1 MGSTR
6 AEGDLVHGA
15 GGAGLLDRLLFD
27 HVRDVVVLTDPSLRV
42 IDANRATAEALG
54 CVAEEL
60 AGRDVLELVTPEY
73 VEATRTRL
81 ERVFGGAADLPP
93 EECAFRTR
101 GGGSLPVEVSSTPV
115 TRDGRVVAALCI
127 GRDLTPRRRMEAALR
142 ESEAHLRNVFEQW
155 PVGMSV
161 VATDGRILRAN
172 AALSGITGYPS
183 DELVGASLHD
193 LVHPDDR
200 EEDVAELAELVAGT
214 VEAQHSHRRY
224 VRRDGTTIWVRIR
237 SSLVYDTAGSSLHL
251 VVQTTDVTEQRATYA
266 ALQRSEAML
275 AEAQRISHIGSW
287 EWEVAA
293 DVVSWSDELYRI
305 YGLDRTS
312 FPGTYDGVLAHVH
325 PDDLELVRTHVARAL
340 ETGAPY
346 AFRHRFLRADGSTGM
361 VESRGTVV
369 RDEEGSV
376 VRLAGTARD
385 VTQEHEADEERRL
398 LRAELVHVHKMEA
411 IGILA
416 GGVAHDF
423 NNALTAIRGYA
434 ELVLSEL
441 DRDSP
446 AWRDADALRRVA
458 EHAASLPRQLL
469 AFARRQTLQPREL
482 DLATLVTEAEGLLDH
497 VVGPACTVHVSR
509 GRGPSWVRCDPGQ
522 LQLVLVNLALNARDA
537 MPEGGVVTVETG
549 AADLD
554 AEAAAGR
561 SVSPGRYATLV
572 VTDTGHGMDEATR
585 ARALEPFFT
594 TKGEEG
600 AGLGLATVYGIVT
613 QSGGGLEIESEAGRG
628 TRVEILLPA
637 IGPAPLIEDATPRAP
652 APEAAGST
660 VLLVEDEPSVLRVAQ
675 RALRRA
681 GYEVLVAAS
690 AAEARS
696 HFDLHQQA
704 IDLLVSD
711 VRLPDANGTEL
722 AQSLHRQAP
731 GLPVL
736 YVSGYTDEVLEP
748 GPAAFLA
755 KPFSPAELVTAVEST
770 LASARGQ
777 AG

>member
-1 MGSTR
+1 
-6 AEGDLVHGA
+6 
-15 GGAGLLDRLLFD
+15 
-27 HVRDVVVLTDPSLRV
+27 
-42 IDANRATAEALG
+42 
-54 CVAEEL
+54 
-60 AGRDVLELVTPEY
+60 
-73 VEATRTRL
+73 
-81 ERVFGGAADLPP
+81 
-93 EECAFRTR
+93 
-101 GGGSLPVEVSSTPV
+101 
-115 TRDGRVVAALCI
+115 
-127 GRDLTPRRRMEAALR
+127 
-142 ESEAHLRNVFEQW
+142 
-155 PVGMSV
+155 
-161 VATDGRILRAN
+161 
-172 AALSGITGYPS
+172 
-183 DELVGASLHD
+183 
-193 LVHPDDR
+193 
-200 EEDVAELAELVAGT
+200 
-214 VEAQHSHRRY
+214 
-224 VRRDGTTIWVRIR
+224 
-237 SSLVYDTAGSSLHL
+237 
-251 VVQTTDVTEQRATYA
+251 
-266 ALQRSEAML
+266 
-275 AEAQRISHIGSW
+275 
-287 EWEVAA
+287 
-293 DVVSWSDELYRI
+293 
-305 YGLDRTS
+305 
-312 FPGTYDGVLAHVH
+312 
-325 PDDLELVRTHVARAL
+325 
-340 ETGAPY
+340 
-346 AFRHRFLRADGSTGM
+346 
-361 VESRGTVV
+361 
-369 RDEEGSV
+369 
-376 VRLAGTARD
+376 
-385 VTQEHEADEERRL
+385 
-398 LRAELVHVHKMEA
+398 
-411 IGILA
+411 
-416 GGVAHDF
+416 
-423 NNALTAIRGYA
+423 
-434 ELVLSEL
+434 
-441 DRDSP
+441 
-446 AWRDADALRRVA
+446 
-458 EHAASLPRQLL
+458 
-469 AFARRQTLQPREL
+469 
-482 DLATLVTEAEGLLDH
+482 
-497 VVGPACTVHVSR
+497 
-509 GRGPSWVRCDPGQ
+509 VRCDPGQ